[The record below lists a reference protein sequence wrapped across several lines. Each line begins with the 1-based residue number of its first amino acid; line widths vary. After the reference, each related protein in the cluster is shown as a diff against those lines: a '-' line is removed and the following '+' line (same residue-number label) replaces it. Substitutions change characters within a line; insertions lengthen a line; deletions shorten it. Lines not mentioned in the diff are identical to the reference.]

1 MKTFRQF
8 VEEVVAN
15 NVSAGKIAGIVSGE
29 SPPVDRNAQSPYA
42 IKRKIIPGDLLKM
55 MIGAMI
61 TPNKKSKI
69 DTKV

>member
-15 NVSAGKIAGIVSGE
+15 NVSAGKIAGIIPGE
-29 SPPVDRNAQSPYA
+29 NPPIGRNAQSPYV
-42 IKRKIIPGDLLKM
+42 IKRKTIPGDLLKM

-61 TPNKKSKI
+61 TPRKKSKV